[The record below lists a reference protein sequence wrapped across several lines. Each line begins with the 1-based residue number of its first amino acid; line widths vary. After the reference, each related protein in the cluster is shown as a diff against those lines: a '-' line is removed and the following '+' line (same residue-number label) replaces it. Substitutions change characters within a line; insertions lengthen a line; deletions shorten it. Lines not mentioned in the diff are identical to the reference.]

1 MKQKDKRTLITSTIL
16 CAALFVLEVILKK
29 IGGGN
34 ADSYVMIYL
43 IAVLLNI
50 VINLGLSVESV
61 SINGA
66 KKLVSLSK
74 WIIPITGLAY
84 LIPQIYLLLFPA
96 KNIME
101 TFAQVFVGILLIISG
116 NYFPK
121 NHINPYVGL
130 KFPWLFHDEEGWY
143 KTHKL
148 GSYTWMLSGAVLI
161 IHPLHNLEFLTV
173 PLVLFLA
180 AAVPFVYSLTL
191 CFKKKKAR

>member
-1 MKQKDKRTLITSTIL
+1 MEQKDKRTLITTTIL
-16 CAALFVLEVILKK
+16 CVALFVLVVMFNKK
-29 IGGGN
+29 DGSN
-34 ADSYVMIYL
+34 ADAYVMIYA

-50 VINLGLSVESV
+50 VINLGLSVEIV

-66 KKLVSLSK
+66 KKLVSLGK
-74 WIIPITGLAY
+74 WIMPFTGFAY
-84 LIPQIYLLLFPA
+84 LIPQIYSRLFQT

-101 TFAQVFVGILLIISG
+101 IFVPIFVGILLIIVG

-148 GSYTWMLSGAVLI
+148 GSYAWMLSGVILI
-161 IHPLHNLEFLTV
+161 IHPLHNLEFITV

-180 AAVPFVYSLTL
+180 EVVPVVYSLTL
-191 CFKKKKAR
+191 YFKKKKAR

>member
-1 MKQKDKRTLITSTIL
+1 MKQKDKRTLITSTIF
-16 CAALFVLEVILKK
+16 CVALFVLEVILKK

-34 ADSYVMIYL
+34 ADSYVMIYG

-50 VINLGLSVESV
+50 VINLGLSVETV

-66 KKLVSLSK
+66 KKLVSLGK

-84 LIPQIYLLLFPA
+84 LILQIYLLLFPT

-101 TFAQVFVGILLIISG
+101 TFVQVFVGILLIIVG

-148 GSYTWMLSGAVLI
+148 GSYAWMLSGVILI
-161 IHPLHNLEFLTV
+161 IHPLHNLEFITV

-180 AAVPFVYSLTL
+180 EVVPVVYSLTL
-191 CFKKKKAR
+191 YFKKKKAR